1 MESKKVVAYG
11 YFSNFGINTKENAMQ
26 HFQNYISQNR
36 NWELKE
42 VYLYTGSKIRNTEM
56 IEKIVKS
63 IENKEIDIVV
73 LLKLRHLGK
82 EKDFYNFVDKAL
94 AKNVNVISLKDNF
107 NTLDDNCRIQYLVIR
122 EMMKGRKGRN
132 KKILDR

>member
-1 MESKKVVAYG
+1 M
-11 YFSNFGINTKENAMQ
+11 
-26 HFQNYISQNR
+26 
-36 NWELKE
+36 KE

-82 EKDFYNFVDKAL
+82 EKDFYNLVDKAL

-122 EMMKGRKGRN
+122 EMMKGRMGRN